1 MASLSDSSVKL
12 YAYICNEA
20 EPYFLNFVAAAV
32 FENCHDPACV
42 VEALNWSKRS
52 VDGTTSKNPAFM
64 ATYANLLHKSGKTA
78 EVIQWEEKAINLAPE
93 AEKVNYRNV
102 LDKMKKGEKTW

>member
-1 MASLSDSSVKL
+1 
-12 YAYICNEA
+12 
-20 EPYFLNFVAAAV
+20 
-32 FENCHDPACV
+32 
-42 VEALNWSKRS
+42 
-52 VDGTTSKNPAFM
+52 M